1 MSVVKT
7 MKQPPPGVRL
17 VMEAICVIKSIK
29 PERVNDAA
37 GKRVDD
43 YWKPSLKL
51 LSDMKFLES
60 LQTYDKDNIP
70 PAIIKVI
77 REKYITNPEFVPEKI
92 KNASSAAEGLC
103 KWVRAM
109 ESYDKVAKVVAPKK
123 EKLKGAETSLATA
136 MASLTVKRKEL
147 KEIQDKLTKLQ
158 NELKDNRTKK
168 ETLENQ
174 VDMCSKKLQRAET
187 LIGGLGG
194 EKIRWT
200 QAANDLGMQY
210 TNITGDVL
218 LSSAVVAYLGAFTA
232 AFRQDCIGDWCKFVE
247 SKGIS
252 RSETYSL
259 ERTLGDPVKIRSW
272 NIFGLPSDTFSTEN
286 GIILSNAR
294 RWPLMID
301 PQGQANKWIKNMEKT
316 NSLAIIK
323 LSDADY
329 VRSLENCIT
338 FGNPCLLENIGEE
351 LDPLL
356 EPLLLKQTFKQSG
369 ALCIKLGDQIVEY
382 SPDFRFYMT
391 TKLRNPHYLPE
402 TSVKVTV
409 LNFMITAE
417 GLDDQ
422 LLGIVVARERPEL
435 EEEKNAL
442 ILQSASNKKQL
453 KEIEDKILEVL
464 SSSEGNILEDET
476 AIKVLSSSKT
486 LSNEISEKQAVAEET
501 EKKIDEAR
509 LGYRP
514 IAVHSTILFFSI
526 ADLANIEPMYQYSL
540 TWFVNLFI
548 MSIEA
553 SEKSENLETRLG
565 NLREHFTYSLYC
577 NICRSLFEK
586 DKVSGRVKESF
597 LPFE

>member
-1 MSVVKT
+1 

-37 GKRVDD
+37 GKKVDD